1 MGFAKQQSIEASMTE
16 PYSTSMAPANHIQ
29 AAASWLATDEAVP
42 AAQPLSAPHF
52 LDSSALLRCK
62 LKFLRGVSKFS
73 RVD

>member
-1 MGFAKQQSIEASMTE
+1 MSEQVLTFKYGCELISTFKPLQPTE
-16 PYSTSMAPANHIQ
+16 VV
-29 AAASWLATDEAVP
+29 AT

-62 LKFLRGVSKFS
+62 FKFLRGVSEFS